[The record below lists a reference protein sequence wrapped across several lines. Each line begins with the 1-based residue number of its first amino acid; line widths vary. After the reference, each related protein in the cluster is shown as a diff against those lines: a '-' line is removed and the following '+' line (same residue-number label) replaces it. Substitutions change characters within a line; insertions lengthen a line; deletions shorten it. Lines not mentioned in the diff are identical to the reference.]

1 MPGIISIKKEEP
13 EMKRS
18 MLIIASMILLSSCG
32 DTSIVDSIAE
42 KQTGNTETIVIPEMT
57 KTAEQTDESII
68 SASETVIT
76 LPDAESIGSS
86 EDGPESEIENTIN
99 EEKNV
104 VSERDTYSDDEYK
117 NTMYDLINE
126 TTDIENDKYP
136 EVDLDLTGFDS
147 NMVYATVY
155 DMMFNGDQYL
165 GQVIKVRGIFGYY
178 KDEDTG
184 DEFFGVVISDATACC
199 SQGIEFVLDGEYT
212 YPDDYPKLG
221 TDITVTGVFDYYT
234 EGHGIYL
241 QLLHADMKINANDED
256 DQ

>member
-1 MPGIISIKKEEP
+1 MKKYIF
-13 EMKRS
+13 M
-18 MLIIASMILLSSCG
+18 IASILLLSSCG
-32 DTSIVDSIAE
+32 DTSLVDSIAAE
-42 KQTGNTETIVIPEMT
+42 QTGNAETIVIPEMAQVT
-57 KTAEQTDESII
+57 EKTDENRV
-68 SASETVIT
+68 SASETIIT
-76 LPDAESIGSS
+76 IPDEEDIPLLEDESTAAS
-86 EDGPESEIENTIN
+86 EDNIVEISVTDESSLSEGETNPETKKDNDPDKISSDTIDNDN
-99 EEKNV
+99 E
-104 VSERDTYSDDEYK
+104 
-117 NTMYDLINE
+117 
-126 TTDIENDKYP
+126 KYP
-136 EVDLDLTGFDS
+136 GIYLDLTEYDG
-147 NMVYATVY
+147 NMVYTTVY

-184 DEFFGVVISDATACC
+184 DEFFEVVISDATACC

-241 QLLHADMKINANDED
+241 QLLHADMKINTNDED

>member
-1 MPGIISIKKEEP
+1 MKKHIF
-13 EMKRS
+13 M
-18 MLIIASMILLSSCG
+18 IASILLLSSCG
-32 DTSIVDSIAE
+32 DTSLVDSIAAE
-42 KQTGNTETIVIPEMT
+42 QTGNAETIVIPEMT
-57 KTAEQTDESII
+57 KVTEKTDENIVY
-68 SASETVIT
+68 ASETIIT
-76 LPDAESIGSS
+76 IPDEEDIPLS
-86 EDGPESEIENTIN
+86 ED
-99 EEKNV
+99 
-104 VSERDTYSDDEYK
+104 
-117 NTMYDLINE
+117 E
-126 TTDIENDKYP
+126 TTAAYEDNTVNTVEISVTDKPSLSEGETNPETENDNDTDKCSSDTIDNDNEKYP
-136 EVDLDLTGFDS
+136 EIDLDLTEYDG

-241 QLLHADMKINANDED
+241 QLLHADMKINTNDED

>member
-1 MPGIISIKKEEP
+1 
-13 EMKRS
+13 MKRYL
-18 MLIIASMILLSSCG
+18 LIIASMLLLSSCG
-32 DTSIVDSIAE
+32 DTSLVDNIAA
-42 KQTGNTETIVIPEMT
+42 KQTGNAETIVIPEMT
-57 KTAEQTDESII
+57 KITEKTDENSV
-68 SASETVIT
+68 SASETTIT
-76 LPDAESIGSS
+76 LPDEEDLPLS
-86 EDGPESEIENTIN
+86 ED
-99 EEKNV
+99 
-104 VSERDTYSDDEYK
+104 
-117 NTMYDLINE
+117 E
-126 TTDIENDKYP
+126 TTAASEDNIVEISVTDEPSLSEGETNPETQNDNDPDKSSSDTIGNENEKYP
-136 EVDLDLTGFDS
+136 EIDLDLTEYDG

-241 QLLHADMKINANDED
+241 QLLHADMKINTNDED
-256 DQ
+256 NQ